1 MKIELT
7 HEDLATAPQAV
18 LEWMFDL
25 LMSTVTVPCPEAV
38 QSEPTPIELPPK
50 QEQDKPKPKTKPK
63 PQPAKEPGPTVETVE
78 KTEVINAAVALISED
93 NEDALAEC
101 LRAVGA
107 KRVSDCPDEQ
117 LNKLYE
123 LINITRGVKGSA

>member
-18 LEWMFDL
+18 LDWVFDL
-25 LMSTVTVPCPEAV
+25 IVSEDNVRNVKAA
-38 QSEPTPIELPPK
+38 QQEPTPIELPPK
-50 QEQDKPKPKTKPK
+50 QGQDKPKTKPK

-123 LINITRGVKGSA
+123 LINIARDVKGTA